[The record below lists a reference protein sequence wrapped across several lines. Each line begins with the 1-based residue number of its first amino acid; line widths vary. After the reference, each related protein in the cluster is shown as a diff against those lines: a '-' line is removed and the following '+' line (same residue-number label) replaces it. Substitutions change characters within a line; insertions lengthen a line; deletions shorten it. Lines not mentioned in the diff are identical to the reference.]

1 MCGDGTLRKT
11 SFLIEIFL
19 IAMAAILLEISYTRI
34 FSFKLYYYFTYLI
47 IGIAMLGLGAGG
59 VAAAI
64 SPGLRRAQASSVV
77 LWSSLGAGA
86 LVPVS
91 YLTVSLIQLNTI
103 DFVQGAAPLLRL
115 TIVCTSLFAPFLA
128 IGIALAVIFG
138 SRPQEMH
145 RLYFADLLG
154 AGLGCA
160 LCVPLF
166 TSLAPPRT
174 IVLGGLLLS
183 LVALRASRRGRPV
196 AFAASLGLAAI
207 LTAPLLAP
215 GLLPDPIV
223 DRTKTLSPQLREDRA
238 TLFTRWSPLFRIDVI
253 PETTTKGDRYLIT
266 HDGMA
271 GSGLHR
277 FDGDFSMIDGFERDI
292 RAQPFSVL
300 DPRPEVLIIGAAGG
314 HEILASLYFGAV
326 SITALELNP
335 VTVSLLRDHFA
346 DFTGRIAFQ
355 DRVRLVNAEGRSF
368 LQRDRNKYDLIWFV
382 APDSYASMNAASS
395 GAYVLSES
403 YLFTVEMIQ
412 ESLAHLAEGGVLCVQ
427 WGEFYRYR
435 NRTVRYIATARE
447 AFRRLGIEDLSQHVI
462 LSTGPGLPPTS
473 TILLRNQPFDRTEV
487 QRFAARTAD
496 IPKARL
502 RHPTP
507 PRADAR
513 AHPMTALIWLPQEQL
528 EAWYDDYR
536 YAVSPVTDDAP
547 FFWHFTRF
555 RDAFAAAWRVGPD
568 APGWELA
575 VGEQT
580 LLILLCFVMAF
591 AAVFLLLPL
600 LVVRDVWRRVPHK
613 RHAFLYFAG
622 LGLGFMFFEVCLIQK
637 LTLFL
642 GYPTYSL
649 TVTLFSLLVF
659 SGIGSLL
666 SSRYS
671 EGRRRNAALSMLL
684 AAVVVLMLAYRFGL
698 TSVVGA
704 FGGWP
709 LALRA
714 SIAVLLLAPL
724 GVCLG
729 AFMPIG
735 IRSVAATTE
744 YEREYV
750 AWAWAVNGFFS
761 VVASVLAT
769 ILAMSLGFG
778 TVLLLAVV
786 AYAIGVAAL
795 MRIPAPA

>member
-1 MCGDGTLRKT
+1 LRRT

-64 SPGLRRAQASSVV
+64 VPGLRRAQASSVV
-77 LWSSLGAGA
+77 LWSSLAAGA

-103 DFVQGAAPLLRL
+103 DFVQGGAPLLRL
-115 TIVCTSLFAPFLA
+115 TVVCSSLFAPFLA
-128 IGIALAVIFG
+128 IGTALAVIFG

-154 AGLGCA
+154 AGLGCV

-166 TSLAPPRT
+166 NSIAPPRT
-174 IVLGGLLLS
+174 VMLGGLLLS
-183 LVALRASRRGRPV
+183 LAALYASRRERPA
-196 AFAASLGLAAI
+196 AFVASLGLAAA
-207 LTAPLLAP
+207 LAAALLMP
-215 GLLPDPIV
+215 RLLPDPIV
-223 DRTKTLSPQLREDRA
+223 DRTKTLSPQRLEGRA
-238 TLFTRWSPLFRIDVI
+238 TLFTDWSPLFRIDVI
-253 PETTTKGDRYLIT
+253 AETAAKNDRHMIT

-277 FDGDFSMIDGFERDI
+277 FDGDLSKLRGFEKDI
-292 RAQPFSVL
+292 RAHPFSVL
-300 DPRPEVLIIGAAGG
+300 GPQPKVLIIGAAGG
-314 HEILASLYFGAV
+314 HEILASLYFGARE
-326 SITALELNP
+326 ITALELNP

-346 DFTGRIAFQ
+346 DFTGRIAFD
-355 DRVRLVNAEGRSF
+355 DRVQLINTEGRSF
-368 LQRDRNKYDLIWFV
+368 LQRDRSQYDLIWFV

-395 GAYVLSES
+395 GAYILSES

-412 ESLAHLAEGGVLCVQ
+412 ESLSHLATGGVVCVQ
-427 WGEFYRYR
+427 WGEFYRHR
-435 NRTVRYIATARE
+435 NRAVRYIATARE
-447 AFRRLGIEDLSQHVI
+447 AFLRLGVNDLSRHVV

-473 TILLRNQPFDRTEV
+473 TILLRNEPFGRPEL
-487 QRFAARTAD
+487 QRFMAGTAR
-496 IPKARL
+496 IPEAKL
-502 RHPTP
+502 QHPRRQ
-507 PRADAR
+507 RAGAG
-513 AHPMTALIWLPQEQL
+513 AHPMTTLISLPREQL
-528 EAWYDDYR
+528 EAWYDDYK
-536 YAVSPVTDDAP
+536 YAVSPITDDSP

-555 RDAFAAAWRVGPD
+555 RDAFEAAWRVGPN

-580 LLILLCFVMAF
+580 LLILLCFVTAF

-600 LVVRDVWRRVPHK
+600 LAVRDVWSRVPHK

-671 EGRRRNAALSMLL
+671 EGRRRNAALLTLL

-698 TSVVGA
+698 APVVGA

-714 SIAVLLLAPL
+714 GLAALLLAPL

-735 IRSVAATTE
+735 IRSVAALSE
-744 YEREYV
+744 YQREYV

-761 VVASVLAT
+761 VVSSVLAT

-778 TVLLLAVV
+778 TVLLLAAV
-786 AYAIGVAAL
+786 AYAVGVTSL
-795 MRIPAPA
+795 MRMPAP

>member
-1 MCGDGTLRKT
+1 MRKT
-11 SFLIEIFL
+11 SFLIEVFL

-47 IGIAMLGLGAGG
+47 IGIAMLGLGSGG

-64 SPGLRRAQASSVV
+64 SPPLRRAQASSVV
-77 LWSSLGAGA
+77 LWSSLAGAA

-91 YLTVSLIQLNTI
+91 YLAVSLIQLNTI
-103 DFVQGAAPLLRL
+103 DFVEGAAPLLRL
-115 TIVCTSLFAPFLA
+115 TLVCVSLFAPFLA

-138 SRPQEMH
+138 SRPGDMN

-166 TSLAPPRT
+166 SSIAPPRT
-174 IVLGGLLLS
+174 VMLGGLLLS
-183 LVALRASRRGRPV
+183 
-196 AFAASLGLAAI
+196 FAALSSSLRERPAARATSLGLAAA
-207 LTAPLLAP
+207 LAATLLAP
-215 GLLPDPIV
+215 RLLPDPIV
-223 DRTKTLSPQLREDRA
+223 DRTKTLSPQRLGDRA
-238 TLFTRWSPLFRIDVI
+238 VLFTDWSPLFRIDVI
-253 PETTTKGDRYLIT
+253 AERDAESKLHIIT

-277 FDGDFSMIDGFERDI
+277 FDGDLSKLRGFEEDI

-300 DPRPEVLIIGAAGG
+300 DPRPKVLIIGAAGG
-314 HEILASLYFGAV
+314 HEILASLYFGA
-326 SITALELNP
+326 SEITALELNP
-335 VTVSLLRDHFA
+335 ITVSLLRDRFA
-346 DFTGRIAFQ
+346 DFTGRIAFD
-355 DRVRLVNAEGRSF
+355 DRVRLINAEGRSF
-368 LQRDRNKYDLIWFV
+368 LQRDASKYDLIWFV

-412 ESLAHLAEGGVLCVQ
+412 ESLSHLAAGGVVCAQ
-427 WGEFYRYR
+427 WGEFFGPR

-447 AFRRLGIEDLSQHVI
+447 AFRRLGVDDLAPHVL

-473 TILLRNQPFDRTEV
+473 TILLRNDPFGGPDV
-487 QRFAARTAD
+487 KRFAARTAR
-496 IPKARL
+496 IPGAEL
-502 RHPTP
+502 QHPTRRRTGFP
-507 PRADAR
+507 T
-513 AHPMTALIWLPQEQL
+513 HPMRLLISLPWDQL
-528 EAWYDDYR
+528 EIWYDHYR
-536 YAVSPVTDDAP
+536 FAVSPITDDSP

-555 RDAFAAAWRVGPD
+555 RDAFQAAWRVGPNT
-568 APGWELA
+568 PGWELA

-580 LLILLCFVMAF
+580 LLILLFFVTAF

-600 LVVRDVWRRVPHK
+600 LAVRDVWRSVPHK
-613 RHAFLYFAG
+613 CHALLYFAG
-622 LGLGFMFFEVCLIQK
+622 LGVGFMFFEVCLIQR

-642 GYPTYSL
+642 AYPTYSL
-649 TVTLFSLLVF
+649 TVTLFGLLVF

-666 SSRYS
+666 SSRFS
-671 EGRRRNAALSMLL
+671 EGRRRNAALSVLL
-684 AAVVVLMLAYRFGL
+684 AAVVVLMLGYRFGL
-698 TSVVGA
+698 TAVVDT

-709 LALRA
+709 LALRVGLTA
-714 SIAVLLLAPL
+714 LVLAPL
-724 GVCLG
+724 GLCLG

-735 IRSVAATTE
+735 IRSVAALSE
-744 YEREYV
+744 HQREYV

-761 VVASVLAT
+761 VVSSVLAT

-778 TVLLLAVV
+778 IVLLLAAM
-786 AYAIGVAAL
+786 AYAVGVAAL